1 MVGLAPSLTSA
12 KRSTG
17 ASTTFSPPSS
27 SLLNRT
33 SISVPPGSAM
43 DTGISS
49 QPSYTSNVYGVISV
63 HPTPWPPDLPS
74 GRVYRRTPFASAGA
88 NPGTRPAI
96 MPCTASAGAGA
107 EQTPSA
113 SAAAAAPSPRRESVA
128 EGTAERCSRCSRVRA
143 FAEKMAIVSARVN
156 ECRMTWSPGSG
167 ARGGG
172 PGGGERREGTE
183 GGERTSSDA
192 AQRVERAARGR
203 EGARRRTATAS
214 PANGAAMAARVLILS
229 ACVSCRTGPRGAGA
243 DQARRKTA
251 RDACACSTRVNERA
265 TATEGDGGTTVHAGV
280 ARPELSKHSR

>member
-1 MVGLAPSLTSA
+1 MVGLVPSFTSA

-128 EGTAERCSRCSRVRA
+128 EGTAERCSRCSSSRVCGEDGDRQRARERVSDDVVPRVRRTRRRTGRRR
-143 FAEKMAIVSARVN
+143 KTR
-156 ECRMTWSPGSG
+156 RDRRWRTHLLG
-167 ARGGG
+167 RG
-172 PGGGERREGTE
+172 
-183 GGERTSSDA
+183 
-192 AQRVERAARGR
+192 AARGER
-203 EGARRRTATAS
+203 GARARRRAAAHGDGFARERRGDGCEGAHFIGVCLVSDGTARS
-214 PANGAAMAARVLILS
+214 WCGPGAAEDSAGCVCVFDAR
-229 ACVSCRTGPRGAGA
+229 
-243 DQARRKTA
+243 
-251 RDACACSTRVNERA
+251 E
-265 TATEGDGGTTVHAGV
+265 
-280 ARPELSKHSR
+280 